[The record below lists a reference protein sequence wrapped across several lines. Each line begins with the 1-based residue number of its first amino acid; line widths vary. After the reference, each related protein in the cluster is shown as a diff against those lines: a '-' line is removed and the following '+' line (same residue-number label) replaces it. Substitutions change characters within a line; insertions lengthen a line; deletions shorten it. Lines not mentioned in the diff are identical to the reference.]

1 MKEYYIWFLN
11 KFNFPN
17 AAVRD
22 LIVFYEQIQADDECY
37 NELMGIVDRY
47 RQDINADVLQ
57 MINDVKSLS
66 WTNAVHPFT
75 RALIMLILMSKY
87 LKERYEEKGL
97 PLDVWE
103 NSMKDLLY
111 KCIEC
116 RLVYGIW
123 GVFADWFGGFYHLT
137 RFALGRLQFDVS
149 NSPIDYAGN
158 KITLKKGDK
167 LLRVHIPRTG
177 ARLERDKQVE
187 SYRLA
192 ADFFKPFFGDDKI
205 VFTCESW
212 LLFPAVKQMLSPQSN
227 LFAFISDY
235 ELIDSG
241 YYDDFFS
248 WAWRLY
254 DTKEQDIDKLP
265 QNTSLRKKYI
275 DYVKSGKKSGWGYG
289 AFVYSDANAEA

>member
-11 KFNFPN
+11 KFNFPKEAN
-17 AAVRD
+17 QA
-22 LIVFYEQIQADDECY
+22 LIDSYAQIQANEAYY
-37 NELMGIVDRY
+37 NEFMKIVDRY
-47 RQDINADVLQ
+47 RQDVDADVLQ
-57 MINDVKSLS
+57 MINDIKNLS
-66 WTNAVHPFT
+66 GSNAVHPYT
-75 RALIMLILMSKY
+75 RVLIMLILMSKY
-87 LKERYEEKGL
+87 LKGRYEEKGL
-97 PLDVWE
+97 PLDVWK
-103 NSMKDLLY
+103 NSMNDLLY

-123 GVFADWFGGFYHLT
+123 GVFVDWFGEFFHLT

-149 NSPIDYAGN
+149 NSPIDYEGK

-177 ARLERDKQVE
+177 ERLERDEQIK

-192 ADFFKPFFGDDKI
+192 AEFFKPFFGDDKI

-235 ELIDSG
+235 ELMESG

-248 WAWRLY
+248 WSWRLY
-254 DTKEQDIDKLP
+254 DTKEENIDKLP
-265 QNTSLRKKYI
+265 QNTSLRRKYVEYI
-275 DYVKSGKKSGWGYG
+275 KSGKKSGWGYG
-289 AFVYSDANAEA
+289 VFVYS